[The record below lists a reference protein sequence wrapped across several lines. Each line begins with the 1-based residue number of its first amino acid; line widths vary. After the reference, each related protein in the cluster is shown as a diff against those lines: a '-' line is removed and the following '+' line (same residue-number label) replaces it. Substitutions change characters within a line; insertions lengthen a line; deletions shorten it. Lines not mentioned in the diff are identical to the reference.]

1 MHLKSGRKV
10 AIKLMSQLFDS
21 IYSSK
26 KLISEIQILRKFT
39 EMRNNVFTTKILDVI
54 APTLNA
60 DKNSEISHIFIV
72 MEYVESDL
80 NKVLR

>member
-1 MHLKSGRKV
+1 
-10 AIKLMSQLFDS
+10 MSQLFDS
-21 IYSSK
+21 IYSSR
-26 KLISEIQILRKFT
+26 KLISEIQILRKYT

-54 APTLNA
+54 VPTFNA
-60 DKNSEISHIFIV
+60 DKKSEISHIFII